1 MLFDDVVFSIDAD
14 GFRWR
19 DVIVAAVRWGEW
31 SNAEERTRQGF
42 AAVRHSETSGDSLP
56 ASTLETASREF
67 RYSRDLVTALSMEQW
82 LTKRGV
88 SPKDWTGYL
97 KRELN
102 RGRWPS
108 RLDAL
113 VAEHPLADDDAA
125 RLTLIDVKFSDEIGR
140 WAKMLAARAA
150 AVVGLPLPAS
160 AGAPLEFPAAVRAL
174 LGDDEAA
181 IHASANRVQAIDRA
195 FEQFRAAQITEPVL
209 SDYVANRQLE
219 WMRFECRLMAMPE
232 EDAAAEAAL
241 LMREDGERFTTAY
254 RAAHVLP
261 KATQFF
267 YDQIDGSLR
276 DQFLAARPG
285 DLVGPARVNDEY
297 VLYLIEEK
305 SVPTVRDPDVRRRA
319 EEGVLEHALSQ
330 QLDRRVRWH
339 VSA

>member
-1 MLFDDVVFSIDAD
+1 MLFDEVVFSIDAD

-31 SNAEERTRQGF
+31 SSIEQRTRQGF
-42 AAVRHSETSGDSLP
+42 AAVRHAETSGEALP
-56 ASTLETASREF
+56 AGKLDTASREF

-102 RGRWPS
+102 RARWPN

-113 VAEHPLADDDAA
+113 VAEHPLADDAAA
-125 RLTLIDVKFSDEIGR
+125 RLTLDDAKFSDDITR
-140 WAKMLAARAA
+140 WAKTLAARAA
-150 AVVGLPLPAS
+150 AVAGMPRSQPATT
-160 AGAPLEFPAAVRAL
+160 PLEFPEAVRAL
-174 LGDDEAA
+174 LGDDPATVG
-181 IHASANRVQAIDRA
+181 ASANRIQEIDHA
-195 FEQFRAAQITEPVL
+195 FEQFRASQITEPVL

-219 WMRFECRLMAMPE
+219 WMRFECRLMAMPQ

-241 LMREDGERFTTAY
+241 LMREDGERFTMAY
-254 RAAHVLP
+254 QAAHVLP

-267 YDQIDGSLR
+267 YDQLDGTLR

-305 SVPTVRDPDVRRRA
+305 SVPTVRDPEVRRRA
-319 EEGVLEHALSQ
+319 EEGVLAHALSQ